1 MAESPELQARRA
13 ADEARIKATTA
24 PILKHLTE
32 LRKRLVIVLI
42 TLALAFGLCWLISDL
57 LYDFLT
63 RPLANA
69 FEDQEGRRMIF
80 TALHEAFFTRVKV
93 AFFGALCITL
103 PLLLVQIWKFV
114 APGLYEDEREAFWP
128 FLVAT
133 PCLFLAGSA
142 LVYYG
147 IIPLAWE
154 FFLGFEQ
161 PGGDGSLAVQLEARV
176 SEYLDLVTRLILA
189 FGCAFQL
196 PVLLVLLARAN
207 LIDADTLV
215 KGRKYAILIVFAVA
229 AVITPPDVISQVGL
243 GLAMMA
249 LYEGS
254 ILTVRRI
261 KAKAAGRGLQPPTPS
276 PGGG

>member
-1 MAESPELQARRA
+1 MQAKRA
-13 ADEARIKATTA
+13 AEEARIKASTA
-24 PILKHLTE
+24 PILKHLSE
-32 LRKRLVIVLI
+32 LRRRLSIVLI
-42 TLALAFGLCWLISDL
+42 TLAIAFGLCWLVSDI

-69 FEDQEGRRMIF
+69 FQDAEGRRMIF

-114 APGLYEDEREAFWP
+114 APGLYDDEREAFWP

-133 PCLFLAGSA
+133 PCLFVAGAS

-154 FFLGFEQ
+154 FFLGFEE

-176 SEYLDLVTRLILA
+176 SEYLDLITRLILA
-189 FGCAFQL
+189 FGFAFQL

-207 LIDADTLV
+207 LITADTLV
-215 KGRKYAILIVFAVA
+215 KGRKYAVLIVFAVA
-229 AVITPPDVISQVGL
+229 AVITPPDVISQIGL
-243 GLAMMA
+243 GGAMLL

-254 ILTVRRI
+254 IITVRRI
-261 KAKAAGRGLQPPTPS
+261 KAKAEGRGLQPTKS
-276 PGGG
+276 STSSA